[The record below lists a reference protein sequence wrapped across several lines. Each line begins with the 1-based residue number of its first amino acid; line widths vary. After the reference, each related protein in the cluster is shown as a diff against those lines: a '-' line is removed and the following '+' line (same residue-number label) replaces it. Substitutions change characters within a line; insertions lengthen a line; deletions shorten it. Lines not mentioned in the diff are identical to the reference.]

1 MAIPP
6 FSEEGLLP
14 PGIHHATLEEVMER
28 FGSST
33 ATRSAIAES
42 LGWAIDAARRMGTLR
57 FIIDGSFVDDKP
69 EPNDVD
75 CVLLLAPDY
84 PCDPAAARVIEEG
97 IPFVQSILFR
107 ENDDLEEF
115 LRLEFMTDRKG
126 RPRGL
131 VELQL

>member
-6 FSEEGLLP
+6 FSIDGLLP
-14 PGIHHATLEEVMER
+14 PGIHQATIKEVVER

-33 ATRSAIAES
+33 TTRSVIAES
-42 LGWAIDAARRMGTLR
+42 LAWTIDAARRMGTLR

-84 PCDPAAARVIEEG
+84 PRDEMAARMIEEG
-97 IPFVQSILFR
+97 IPFVQAILFKQS
-107 ENDDLEEF
+107 DDMEEF

-126 RPRGL
+126 RARGL